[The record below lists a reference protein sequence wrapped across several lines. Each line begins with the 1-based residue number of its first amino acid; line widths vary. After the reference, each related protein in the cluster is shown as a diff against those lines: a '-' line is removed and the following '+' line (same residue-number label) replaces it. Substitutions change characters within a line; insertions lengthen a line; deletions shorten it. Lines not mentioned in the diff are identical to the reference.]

1 MTTRLFCPQ
10 LKSRVSEQLRLDF
23 RKTNVIKG
31 FPSSLNMRLWV
42 IRFPLS
48 VALLCAPVVQALF
61 ADEAYQTDYHLP
73 LLGHPQAHTTFFHRP
88 SAASKAS
95 LLYTL
100 SDRLLLG
107 AVNPK
112 DGAVVWRQKLG
123 DKVRNATTSGI
134 LKAPEGG
141 DTLVSVVDGKIQAWD
156 ATDGRLVW
164 EWQNIGKVKGIETF
178 AAAKEGHDVLALSE
192 EGSDT
197 VVRRLAADNGALIW
211 EHVDAR
217 YTFLMARYGVH
228 HANWL

>member
-1 MTTRLFCPQ
+1 
-10 LKSRVSEQLRLDF
+10 
-23 RKTNVIKG
+23 
-31 FPSSLNMRLWV
+31 MRLWV
-42 IRFPLS
+42 LRFPLS
-48 VALLCAPVVQALF
+48 VALLCAPVVQAIF

-73 LLGHPQAHTTFFHRP
+73 LLGQPQAHTTFFHRP

-123 DKVRNATTSGI
+123 DKARNATTSGI

-164 EWQNIGKVKGIETF
+164 EWQNSGKVKGIEIF
-178 AAAKEGHDVLALSE
+178 AAANEDHDVLALSE

-197 VVRRLAADNGALIW
+197 VVRRFAADNGALIW

-217 YTFLMARYGVH
+217 YTFPMARYGVH
-228 HANWL
+228 HVN

>member
-1 MTTRLFCPQ
+1 
-10 LKSRVSEQLRLDF
+10 
-23 RKTNVIKG
+23 
-31 FPSSLNMRLWV
+31 MRLWV
-42 IRFPLS
+42 SLFLPS
-48 VALLCAPVVQALF
+48 VALLCAPVVQAIF

-73 LLGHPQAHTTFFHRP
+73 LLGLPQAHTTFFHRP

-100 SDRLLLG
+100 SDRFLLG

-123 DKVRNATTSGI
+123 DQVRNATTSGI

-141 DTLVSVVDGKIQAWD
+141 NTLVSVVDGKIQNWD

-164 EWQNIGKVKGIETF
+164 EWHNYGKVKAIETC
-178 AAAKEGHDVLALSE
+178 ATAKEDHDVLALSE

-197 VVRRLAADNGALIW
+197 VVRRLAADNGGVIW
-211 EHVDAR
+211 EHIDAR
-217 YTFLMARYGVH
+217 YTFFMARYGVRR
-228 HANWL
+228 ANRL

>member
-1 MTTRLFCPQ
+1 
-10 LKSRVSEQLRLDF
+10 
-23 RKTNVIKG
+23 
-31 FPSSLNMRLWV
+31 MRLWV
-42 IRFPLS
+42 LLFPPS
-48 VALLCAPVVQALF
+48 VALLCASVVQAIF

-73 LLGHPQAHTTFFHRP
+73 LLGFPQAHTSFFHRP

-100 SDRLLLG
+100 SDRLILG

-123 DKVRNATTSGI
+123 DQVRNATTSGI

-141 DTLVSVVDGKIQAWD
+141 NTLVSVVDGKIQTWD

-164 EWQNIGKVKGIETF
+164 EWHNSGKVKSIETF
-178 AAAKEGHDVLALSE
+178 AAAEEDHDVLALSE

-197 VVRRLAADNGALIW
+197 VVRRLAADNGELTW
-211 EHVDAR
+211 EHTDAR
-217 YTFLMARYGVH
+217 CTCLMARYGVRR
-228 HANWL
+228 ANCL